1 MGKKS
6 KSNAKKKGKQA
17 RATKQASAP
26 NASTQPTR
34 QEGRPVPKLLRVG
47 APATGTTSSAG
58 NATSVY
64 DPHEYQNPY
73 PSEVRKPV
81 GWLRIPIKGA
91 KQVTQSE
98 THAKKRAGTSLW
110 LPENRALTHDLPNA
124 RLGGKPPQASDD
136 DATSHACNYCKA
148 PAASFFCECCRE
160 AWYCGSECQRQDF
173 ERHEL
178 ACRTNLVTASRN
190 ATAARKATAPRR
202 QRQQRSNSDDGG
214 EHVDV
219 CVICCLR
226 QVQPVE
232 VRPCVYQVQ
241 RH

>member
-34 QEGRPVPKLLRVG
+34 QEGRTRPVPKLLRVG

-91 KQVTQSE
+91 KQVLSNPE
-98 THAKKRAGTSLW
+98 RDACKKGGH
-110 LPENRALTHDLPNA
+110 LT
-124 RLGGKPPQASDD
+124 
-136 DATSHACNYCKA
+136 
-148 PAASFFCECCRE
+148 
-160 AWYCGSECQRQDF
+160 
-173 ERHEL
+173 
-178 ACRTNLVTASRN
+178 LV
-190 ATAARKATAPRR
+190 ARKPRT
-202 QRQQRSNSDDGG
+202 
-214 EHVDV
+214 HT
-219 CVICCLR
+219 
-226 QVQPVE
+226 
-232 VRPCVYQVQ
+232 
-241 RH
+241 